1 MTGLPP
7 ILSPHAVHARRHL
20 PIWIALAF
28 SAGAVNAVALAAC
41 QRFVTHVT
49 GTVTLLAVDHAEPW
63 LVVEYGC
70 VLACFV
76 LGAMTSVLLIDG
88 RRLRHREPWPIA
100 PLVIVMLVLFGTAL
114 AGGLGAF
121 GPFGRTVETPGD
133 FVLLSVLGFAMGLQ
147 NASVATTT
155 GMIVRTTHMTG
166 PVTDLAI
173 ALATSLFGGENVVVE
188 AARKSVRIRAWKIGA
203 FLGGAFLGAI
213 AARRFEYAAFL
224 LPAGTTLL
232 ATLLLQRSLDAPSEA
247 EAPPMPTRRVEEP
260 SASAE

>member
-1 MTGLPP
+1 VC
-7 ILSPHAVHARRHL
+7 S
-20 PIWIALAF
+20 
-28 SAGAVNAVALAAC
+28 S
-41 QRFVTHVT
+41 
-49 GTVTLLAVDHAEPW
+49 D
-63 LVVEYGC
+63 
-70 VLACFV
+70 
-76 LGAMTSVLLIDG
+76 
-88 RRLRHREPWPIA
+88 
-100 PLVIVMLVLFGTAL
+100 LVIVMLVLFGTAL

-166 PVTDLAI
+166 PVTDFAI

-203 FLGGAFLGAI
+203 FLGGAFLGAL
-213 AARRFEYAAFL
+213 AARSLEYAAFL
-224 LPAGTTLL
+224 LPAATTFG
-232 ATLLLQRSLDAPSEA
+232 ATVLLQRSLDAPRRDSEA
-247 EAPPMPTRRVEEP
+247 PRMPRHVEEP